1 MPLSSLHFIVRPADC
16 VANSLRVA
24 LVALVAANEKN
35 IYLSAQLIK
44 VMREIIA
51 TRQIRELQMKN
62 PVFQLI
68 EHIKRQIIGQDELIN
83 RMLIA
88 LLADGHLLVEGAPG
102 LAKTRAIK
110 VLSDGIEANFHRVQF
125 TPDLLPS
132 DLTGTEIYRP
142 QDGSFQF
149 QQGPL
154 FHNLILAD
162 EINRAP
168 AKVQS
173 ALLEAMAERQ
183 ITVGKITHPLPE
195 LFLVMAT
202 QNPIEQE
209 GTYPLPE
216 AQLDRFLMHVR
227 IDYPD
232 AATEKAI
239 LRLNRNEALQPPQPA
254 PIQLTQADLFA
265 ARKQAMQLYMSDEL
279 EDYIVHLVMA
289 TRQPEKYDE
298 NLARW
303 IQFAASPRASI
314 ALDRCARAH
323 AWLSGRDFV
332 SPADIQAIA
341 PDVLRHRVLLSFEAE
356 AAGVSPDDVI
366 TALLTHVAVP

>member
-1 MPLSSLHFIVRPADC
+1 MMSPQEQLKSL
-16 VANSLRVA
+16 
-24 LVALVAANEKN
+24 E
-35 IYLSAQLIK
+35 Q
-44 VMREIIA
+44 
-51 TRQIRELQMKN
+51 
-62 PVFQLI
+62 
-68 EHIKRQIIGQDELIN
+68 HIGRQIIGQKILIN
-83 RMLIA
+83 RLLIA

-110 VLSDGIEANFHRVQF
+110 VLGDGIAGDFHRIQF
-125 TPDLLPS
+125 TPDLLPA
-132 DLTGTEIYRP
+132 DLTGTEIFRP
-142 QDGSFQF
+142 QDGSFTF
-149 QQGPL
+149 QRGPL

-183 ITVGKITHPLPE
+183 ITIGSVSHLLPR

-232 AATEKAI
+232 AVEERQILYLARDEARQNASPAVPDLLLEQKALFDARDQVLEI
-239 LRLNRNEALQPPQPA
+239 HMAAALEEYLLQ
-254 PIQLTQADLFA
+254 
-265 ARKQAMQLYMSDEL
+265 
-279 EDYIVHLVMA
+279 IVLA
-289 TRQPEKYDE
+289 TRSPERYSE
-298 NLARW
+298 SLASW
-303 IQFAASPRASI
+303 VEYGASPRATI

-323 AWLSGRDFV
+323 AWLAGRDYV
-332 SPADIQAIA
+332 KPEDIQALA
-341 PDVLRHRVLLSFEAE
+341 YDVLRHRVLLSYEAE
-356 AAGVSPDDVI
+356 AEGV
-366 TALLTHVAVP
+366 TADQFIGEILSIVAVP